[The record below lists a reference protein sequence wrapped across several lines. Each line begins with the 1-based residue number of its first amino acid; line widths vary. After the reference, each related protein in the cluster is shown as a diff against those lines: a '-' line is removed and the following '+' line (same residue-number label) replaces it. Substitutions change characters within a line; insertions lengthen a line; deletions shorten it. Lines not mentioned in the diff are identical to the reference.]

1 MIILTETYLKKVM
14 TNLVEDYYKIWE
26 NDFYTLEATIVRSL
40 WDDRVIKI
48 FEKKLNK
55 ILLEIFE
62 SSKPVFLKNNILIS
76 ILFSGDVKVT
86 ELNKYYRNINKPTNV
101 LSFPSKQINTKSK
114 IFLGD
119 IVFSSQTIIEEA
131 KRDNKNLE
139 DHLIH
144 LFIHGVLHL
153 LGYEHETEDDAYIM
167 ESLEI
172 KVLNNLNI
180 DNPYK

>member
-1 MIILTETYLKKVM
+1 MIK
-14 TNLVEDYYKIWE
+14 LVEDYYKIWE
-26 NDFYTLEATIVRSL
+26 NDSYTLEATIVRSL
-40 WDDRVIKI
+40 WDDSVITI
-48 FEKKLNK
+48 FEKKIIK
-55 ILLEIFE
+55 TLLDIFK
-62 SSKPVFLKNNILIS
+62 SSKSVFLKNNILIS
-76 ILFSGDVKVT
+76 ILFSGDGQVT

-101 LSFPSKQINTKSK
+101 LSFPYKQINTKSK

-172 KVLNNLNI
+172 KVLNNLSI

>member
-1 MIILTETYLKKVM
+1 M
-14 TNLVEDYYKIWE
+14 TKLVEDYYKIWK
-26 NDFYTLEATIVRSL
+26 NDSYTIEATIVRVL

-48 FEKKLNK
+48 FEKKINT
-55 ILLEIFE
+55 ILLAIFK
-62 SSKPVFLKNNILIS
+62 SSKSIFLKNNILIS
-76 ILFSGDVKVT
+76 ILFSGDGQVA

-101 LSFPSKQINTKSK
+101 LSFPSKQISTKGK

-119 IVFSSQTIIEEA
+119 IVFSSQTIINEA
-131 KRDNKNLE
+131 KRDSKNLE

-144 LFIHGVLHL
+144 LFIHGILHL
-153 LGYEHETEDDAYIM
+153 LGYDHESEDDAYIM

>member
-1 MIILTETYLKKVM
+1 MI
-14 TNLVEDYYKIWE
+14 NLLEDYYKIWDNE
-26 NDFYTLEATIVRSL
+26 TFTLEATIARSF
-40 WDDRVIKI
+40 WDDRVIQT
-48 FEKKLNK
+48 
-55 ILLEIFE
+55 FE
-62 SSKPVFLKNNILIS
+62 SKLYKASSEVFKSSKAIFLKKKILIS
-76 ILFSGDVKVT
+76 MLFAGDKQVT
-86 ELNKYYRNINKPTNV
+86 ELNKHYRNINKPTNV
-101 LSFPSKQINTKSK
+101 LSFPSTQINTKSK

-119 IVFSSQTIIEEA
+119 IVFSSQTIMDEA
-131 KRDNKNLE
+131 RKDNKNLD

>member
-1 MIILTETYLKKVM
+1 M
-14 TNLVEDYYKIWE
+14 TNLFEDYYKIWE

-40 WDDRVIKI
+40 WDDRVIE
-48 FEKKLNK
+48 FFGRKLNK
-55 ILLEIFE
+55 TLLEIFK
-62 SSKPVFLKNNILIS
+62 SSKVTFFKKNILIS
-76 ILFSGDVKVT
+76 ILFSGDKQVA

-101 LSFPSKQINTKSK
+101 LSFPSSQINTKSK

-119 IVFSSQTIIEEA
+119 VVFSSQTIIEEA
-131 KRDNKNLE
+131 KRDNKNFE
-139 DHLIH
+139 DHLMH
-144 LFIHGVLHL
+144 LFIHGILHL
-153 LGYEHETEDDAYIM
+153 LGYKHETEDDACIM

>member
-1 MIILTETYLKKVM
+1 MAKLI
-14 TNLVEDYYKIWE
+14 EDYYKIWE
-26 NDFYTLEATIVRSL
+26 NDLFTLEAVIVRSL
-40 WDDRVIKI
+40 WEDRVIKS
-48 FEKKLNK
+48 FEKKLK
-55 ILLEIFE
+55 ITMQEIYKR
-62 SSKPVFLKNNILIS
+62 SKALILKNDILIS
-76 ILFSGDVKVT
+76 MLFSGDKQVAK
-86 ELNKYYRNINKPTNV
+86 LNKYYRNINRPTNV
-101 LSFPSKQINTKSK
+101 LSFTSMRTNTESK

-144 LFIHGVLHL
+144 LFVHGVLHL
-153 LGYEHETEDDAYIM
+153 IGYGHETEENAYIM

-172 KVLNNLNI
+172 KILKNLHI

>member
-1 MIILTETYLKKVM
+1 MIK
-14 TNLVEDYYKIWE
+14 LVEDYYKIWE
-26 NDFYTLEATIVRSL
+26 NDSYTLEATIVRSL
-40 WDDRVIKI
+40 WDDSVITS
-48 FEKKLNK
+48 FEKKIIK
-55 ILLEIFE
+55 TLLEIFK
-62 SSKPVFLKNNILIS
+62 SSKSIFLKNNILIS
-76 ILFSGDVKVT
+76 LLFSGDGQVT

-101 LSFPSKQINTKSK
+101 LSFPSKQISIKSK

-153 LGYEHETEDDAYIM
+153 LGYEHETEDDAFIM